1 MEKNAFWNDVAKAGA
16 VMAGVQ
22 ILAVM
27 ADLFLTPSSAIWA
40 TLFFVALFVV
50 LLFVLARRRAARV
63 GAAGFNYGQC
73 MKYFFWMM
81 VFAGIL
87 YGAWEIIAR
96 NVLFTERYEEQMNE
110 ALAVMPRF
118 YSAGQIDMARSMLR
132 SMFFSP
138 VWLVVLSVLTCVIK
152 GCFFGL
158 FVAAFVQR
166 QPDIFSDSE
175 ERTHE

>member
-87 YGAWEIIAR
+87 YGAWEII
-96 NVLFTERYEEQMNE
+96 
-110 ALAVMPRF
+110 
-118 YSAGQIDMARSMLR
+118 
-132 SMFFSP
+132 
-138 VWLVVLSVLTCVIK
+138 
-152 GCFFGL
+152 
-158 FVAAFVQR
+158 
-166 QPDIFSDSE
+166 DSE
-175 ERTHE
+175 LPL